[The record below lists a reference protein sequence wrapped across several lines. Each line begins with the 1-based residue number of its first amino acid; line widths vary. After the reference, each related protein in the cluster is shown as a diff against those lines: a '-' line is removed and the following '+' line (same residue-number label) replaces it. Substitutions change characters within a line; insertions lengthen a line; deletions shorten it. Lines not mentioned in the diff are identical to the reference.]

1 MKPISRMVTASAA
14 ALCTFAFVAMA
25 TPPARAGEFCMTD
38 SSAMRSCGFAT
49 LEQCKA
55 SASGKNGSCARDP
68 FYDNANS
75 GNTNS
80 GNTNSALAYQPK
92 QTHSRSKLRPAKP
105 PAVH

>member
-55 SASGKNGSCARDP
+55 SASGKNGSCGRDP

-75 GNTNS
+75 GNTN
-80 GNTNSALAYQPK
+80 NALAYQPK
-92 QTHSRSKLRPAKP
+92 QSPSRSKLRPARQS
-105 PAVH
+105 AVH